1 MAPLT
6 LESSMLILMHI
17 NQFRCMTKN
26 IPISKARVNLGA
38 VVKGVREKGD
48 VVVLEKDGI
57 PVASIVGV
65 DVVEDMRDALDLAAA
80 RILNAGASLIDWN
93 DIRAKYV

>member
-1 MAPLT
+1 
-6 LESSMLILMHI
+6 MH
-17 NQFRCMTKN
+17 MTKN

-80 RILNAGASLIDWN
+80 RIKNIGKPLVDW
-93 DIRAKYV
+93 DTIRTQYV

>member
-1 MAPLT
+1 
-6 LESSMLILMHI
+6 MH
-17 NQFRCMTKN
+17 MTKN
-26 IPISKARVNLGA
+26 IPISKARVNLGS

-65 DVVEDMRDALDLAAA
+65 DVVEDMRDALDIAAA
-80 RILNAGASLIDWN
+80 RVRTQKDALVDWA

>member
-1 MAPLT
+1 
-6 LESSMLILMHI
+6 
-17 NQFRCMTKN
+17 MTKN

-38 VVKGVREKGD
+38 VVAGVREKGD

-65 DVVEDMRDALDLAAA
+65 DVVEDLRDALDLAAA
-80 RILNAGASLIDWN
+80 RIATHKESLTDWAS
-93 DIRAKYV
+93 IRAKYV

>member
-1 MAPLT
+1 
-6 LESSMLILMHI
+6 MH
-17 NQFRCMTKN
+17 MTKN

-57 PVASIVGV
+57 PVASIVDV
-65 DVVEDMRDALDLAAA
+65 DLVEDLRDALDLAAA
-80 RILNAGASLIDWN
+80 RVRNAGKPLIDW
-93 DIRAKYV
+93 DSLRAKYV

>member
-1 MAPLT
+1 
-6 LESSMLILMHI
+6 
-17 NQFRCMTKN
+17 MTKN

-65 DVVEDMRDALDLAAA
+65 DLVEDMRDALDLAAA
-80 RILNAGASLIDWN
+80 RTRNAGTGMIDW
-93 DIRAKYV
+93 DSIRSKYV

>member
-1 MAPLT
+1 MY
-6 LESSMLILMHI
+6 MH
-17 NQFRCMTKN
+17 MTKN

-48 VVVLEKDGI
+48 VVILEKDGI

-80 RILNAGASLIDWN
+80 RIKNIGKPLVDW
-93 DIRAKYV
+93 DTIRTQYV

>member
-1 MAPLT
+1 
-6 LESSMLILMHI
+6 MH
-17 NQFRCMTKN
+17 MTKK

-38 VVKGVREKGD
+38 VVRGVREKGD

-65 DVVEDMRDALDLAAA
+65 DLVEDLRDALDLAAA
-80 RILNAGASLIDWN
+80 RVRTQKDSLVDW
-93 DIRAKYV
+93 DVIRAKYV

>member
-1 MAPLT
+1 
-6 LESSMLILMHI
+6 
-17 NQFRCMTKN
+17 MTKN
-26 IPISKARVNLGA
+26 MPISTARVNLGA

-65 DVVEDMRDALDLAAA
+65 DVVEDLRDALDLAAA
-80 RILNAGASLIDWN
+80 RMRTAKETLIDWES
-93 DIRAKYV
+93 IRSQYV

>member
-1 MAPLT
+1 MSIHL
-6 LESSMLILMHI
+6 
-17 NQFRCMTKN
+17 
-26 IPISKARVNLGA
+26 PISKARVNLGA

-80 RILNAGASLIDWN
+80 RMQTHKETLIAWD
-93 DIRAKYV
+93 DIRTTYV

>member
-1 MAPLT
+1 MY
-6 LESSMLILMHI
+6 MH
-17 NQFRCMTKN
+17 MTKN

-48 VVVLEKDGI
+48 VVILEKDGI

-80 RILNAGASLIDWN
+80 RIKNTGKPLVYWDT
-93 DIRAKYV
+93 IRTQYV

>member
-1 MAPLT
+1 
-6 LESSMLILMHI
+6 MH
-17 NQFRCMTKN
+17 MTKN

-48 VVVLEKDGI
+48 IVVLEKDGI

-65 DVVEDMRDALDLAAA
+65 DTVEDLRDALDLAAA
-80 RILNAGASLIDWN
+80 RAKTTGETLIDW
-93 DIRAKYV
+93 DAIREKYV